1 MPGEK
6 APNREGNQFGS
17 FLPTIWEY
25 HWVIIII
32 MIIMALVVMIGWYT
46 FDYMPS
52 PSLQISSAEEL
63 NRLCRRSPEPLFPP
77 KSVIQTERTGS
88 MHVDRRSRLRY
99 QSLSYEVNC
108 TSTLADGMLEIYEY
122 DLNCVYWP
130 GTTHIKNPY
139 IDQPIPS
146 RGDLSVATTISLSP
160 PYIYPDPSLPEGT
173 V

>member
-1 MPGEK
+1 M
-6 APNREGNQFGS
+6 
-17 FLPTIWEY
+17 I
-25 HWVIIII
+25 VIT
-32 MIIMALVVMIGWYT
+32 GWYT

-52 PSLQISSAEEL
+52 PSLQISSDEEL
-63 NRLCRRSPEPLFPP
+63 NRRRRRSPEPLFSPE
-77 KSVIQTERTGS
+77 SVIQTDRTGS
-88 MHVDRRSRLRY
+88 MHVNRRSRLRY

-108 TSTLADGMLEIYEY
+108 TYTLADGMLKIYEF

-146 RGDLSVATTISLSP
+146 RDDLTVATTISLSP

-173 V
+173 VQRTIVRTFTI